1 LTSPLK
7 IPAFE
12 KSSFL
17 EIMRLESPS
26 LELRIRQP
34 ALAGDYVSSTGSDVR
49 IGFESARLQPCR
61 KHCIFVAAY
70 SLRKKLGF
78 VSGHRFF
85 VSGRRFSDA
94 ALGAG
99 TKPGFQQTA

>member
-1 LTSPLK
+1 
-7 IPAFE
+7 
-12 KSSFL
+12 
-17 EIMRLESPS
+17 
-26 LELRIRQP
+26 
-34 ALAGDYVSSTGSDVR
+34 
-49 IGFESARLQPCR
+49 
-61 KHCIFVAAY
+61 VAAY

-94 ALGAG
+94 VSSSNSDAPLGAG